1 MKHMDVSIVVVN
13 WNTRELLRD
22 CLVSISAQTH
32 RSSYEVIVVDNASRD
47 GSASMCKQDFPS
59 VALVANEINRGFAAA
74 NNQGMKIARGRY
86 VLLLNPD
93 TVILDEAI
101 DRCVAYADSHPDIGV
116 VGCQVLET
124 DGHIQQTGFSFP
136 SPWTLFLTL
145 TGLPRLLPGI
155 PLFSKPQM
163 GWWKRDDERDI
174 DVVSGMFMLV
184 RREAIEQVGVMDES
198 YFVYAEEADWCFR
211 FYKAGWRRV
220 FYPGARIIHVDGGGK
235 STSQVN
241 VKMRVQ
247 LQKSTMIYFRKNLG
261 YLPWLAA
268 KILFLISNAARYL
281 TWLASSLLTRDP
293 NARGKAAAATAAL
306 RFHLFGVD
314 PT

>member
-1 MKHMDVSIVVVN
+1 MDVSVVIVN
-13 WNTRELLRD
+13 WNTRELLRG
-22 CLVSISAQTH
+22 CLDSIMKQT
-32 RSSYEVIVVDNASRD
+32 RRASCEIMVVDNASRD
-47 GSASMCKQDFPS
+47 GSASMCERDFPS
-59 VALVANEINRGFAAA
+59 VAVIANRINRGFAAA
-74 NNQGMKIARGRY
+74 NNQGMLRARGRY

-93 TVILDEAI
+93 TIILDGAI
-101 DRCVAYADSHPDIGV
+101 DRCVAYADDHTDIGV
-116 VGCQVLET
+116 LGCQVLEA
-124 DGHIQQTGFSFP
+124 DSQVQQTGFSFP

-145 TGLPRLLPGI
+145 TGLPRLFPGL
-155 PLFSKPQM
+155 PLFTKPQM
-163 GWWKRDDERDI
+163 GWWKRDSEQDI

-184 RREAIEQVGVMDES
+184 RREAIEHVGFMDES

-220 FYPGARIIHVDGGGK
+220 FYPGARIIHIDGGGK

-241 VKMRVQ
+241 VKMWVQ

-261 YLPWLAA
+261 FVPWLMA
-268 KILFLISNAARYL
+268 KALFLISNAARYL
-281 TWLASSLLTRDP
+281 AWIASAAFTKDS